1 MSGGNTSALRD
12 GSEETGRPLSYGCDR
27 LGRLTDVL
35 VHTPGEELEL
45 ITESNY
51 EDLLFDSVPD
61 IAGFIEEHERYCD
74 MLRALGVTVYQVR
87 DFVRDGLV
95 SQLPNLT
102 YLHDIAVISSRGAVL
117 SKMTF
122 PGRLREEVIVREV
135 LDRMGIPIWIDF
147 DDPGDGFEGCLLLD
161 ESSLLVAETERHRN
175 GSVLRLVERA
185 LEDIDEVLY
194 VDVPDARR
202 YMHPDTVF
210 NRVRSDLALA
220 YPPAFEKVFLFT
232 RDGASE
238 TTVEEYMRAR
248 GVELLAVSDE
258 EQQRLACSFVPI
270 DDGVMAHYDTA
281 LSPRTVRKLER
292 RGVEIHTLHPDALV
306 AGGGSLRCITL
317 RLHREGNGRELGT

>member
-1 MSGGNTSALRD
+1 MSDGMTSALRD
-12 GSEETGRPLSYGCDR
+12 GRENTSRLLSYGCDR

-35 VHTPGEELEL
+35 VHTPGKELEL
-45 ITESNY
+45 LTESNF
-51 EDLLFDSVPD
+51 EALLFDSVPD
-61 IAGFIEEHERYCD
+61 IPGFIEEHERYCD
-74 MLRALGVTVYQVR
+74 MLRLLGVTVHQVR
-87 DFVRDGLV
+87 DFVPDGLIG
-95 SQLPNLT
+95 QLPNLT
-102 YLHDIAVISSRGAVL
+102 YLHDVAVISSRGAIL

-122 PGRLREEVIVREV
+122 PGRLGEEVVVREA
-135 LDRMGIPIWIDF
+135 LDSMGIPIWIDF

-175 GSVLRLVERA
+175 GSVLRLVECA
-185 LEDIDEVLY
+185 LEDVDEVLY
-194 VDVPDARR
+194 IDVPDARR

-232 RDGASE
+232 KDGVRE
-238 TTVEEYMRAR
+238 TTVEAYTRAR
-248 GVELLAVSDE
+248 GVELLPVSDE

-270 DDGVMAHYDTA
+270 DDGVMVHYDTA

-317 RLHREGNGRELGT
+317 RLHREGNGQELST